1 MELRGKKVLVITSE
15 SEYAVGLLFQK
26 AFKAEGFD
34 TQVFDLFAR
43 ISKYTLG
50 GKIGSRVNAFWP
62 VDAWRRKANRDLAI
76 QIRQQ
81 QPDLIFISGDN
92 PVNIGTLAFARS
104 ILPELKIVL
113 FWPDTLVNLSSGLI
127 SLSPMIDV
135 LASYSSS
142 AFDQFK
148 ALGFRKVVWTP
159 FAGDLDFLNG
169 ELSDPV
175 PDTFTYDCTFIGGW
189 RPEREQAVQHIVNT
203 LPGIQIKVVGP
214 YWSRSIENRKL
225 LPLISNA
232 ALYGKAY
239 GDFLRSSRINLNIID
254 DTNYPA
260 ANMRF
265 FEVPAAGALQV
276 SSACPEQEHILL
288 EGKHIYYYKS
298 LDELS
303 AKIHHILNHPE
314 EASKIRRT
322 GYELVSSQHTYR
334 DRIRQLVSD
343 LNTSTS

>member
-34 TQVFDLFAR
+34 TRVFDLFAH

-50 GKIGSRVNAFWP
+50 GKIGSKVNTFWP
-62 VDAWRRKANRDLAI
+62 VEAWRRKANRDLAI
-76 QIRQQ
+76 GIRQQ

-104 ILPELKIVL
+104 ILPDLKIVL

-148 ALGFRKVVWTP
+148 SLGFRNVVWTP

-169 ELSDPV
+169 NLSDPV

-189 RPEREQAVQHIVNT
+189 RPEREQAVQHIVNA
-203 LPGIQIKVVGP
+203 LPGIHIKVVGP
-214 YWSRSIENRKL
+214 NWNRSIVNRKL
-225 LPLISNA
+225 LPHISNTA
-232 ALYGKAY
+232 MYGKAY

-265 FEVPAAGALQV
+265 FEVPAAGSLQV
-276 SSACPEQEHILL
+276 SSACPEQEHILI
-288 EGKHIYYYKS
+288 EGKHIYYYNS

-303 AKIHHILNHPE
+303 SKIHHILQHPE
-314 EASKIRRT
+314 EADKIRRA
-322 GYELVSSQHTYR
+322 GYDLVSSQHTYR
-334 DRIRQLVSD
+334 DRIRQLVNC
-343 LNTSTS
+343 LNTITT